1 MMLKFKERTDSWNNM
16 MLTQGKTALE
26 HAKRKE
32 LGFAD
37 GLENF
42 GTPILMTYL
51 PLALLVLVLSGNFEL
66 VYLAALLFS
75 LAATALGI
83 FVVSFLFAFMA
94 HLVAKFLG
102 GKASLDRL
110 YYMVSLAAAPT
121 FVFTIVIN
129 IAVILLKSIMAAMSL
144 PLAAKGILQL
154 AGDAVA
160 VSVTLYGFYLLTV
173 AIDALYKFGRKKAVA
188 TWLAPTIVLILA
200 GVLLFATVLL
210 DLLKFLIKTL

>member
-1 MMLKFKERTDSWNNM
+1 MLTFKERTDSWNAM
-16 MLTQGKTALE
+16 MLSFGKEAAK
-26 HAKRKE
+26 HAKQKE

-51 PLALLVLVLSGNFEL
+51 PLTLLVLAVSGKLETIYLVAVL
-66 VYLAALLFS
+66 VS
-75 LAATALGI
+75 LAATTLGI
-83 FVVSFLFAFMA
+83 FIVSALFTLMAFA
-94 HLVAKFLG
+94 VARFLG
-102 GKASLDRL
+102 GKAKLGRL

-129 IAVILLKSIMAAMSL
+129 VVVLLIKSLLEALSF
-144 PLAAKGILQL
+144 PLAATGLLQL

-160 VSVTLYGFYLLTV
+160 VSVTLYGFYLLTLS
-173 AIDALYKFGRKKAVA
+173 IDALYKFGRPKSVA
-188 TWLAPTIVLILA
+188 TWLAPTIVLVA
-200 GVLLFATVLL
+200 TGALLFMTVLL

>member
-1 MMLKFKERTDSWNNM
+1 MLTFKERTDSWNAM
-16 MLTQGKTALE
+16 MLTAGKPALS

-51 PLALLVLVLSGNFEL
+51 PLMLLALALSGKLEPL
-66 VYLAALLFS
+66 YLGAVLFS
-75 LAATALGI
+75 LAATTLGI
-83 FVVSFLFAFMA
+83 FIISFAFTLMA
-94 HLVAKFLG
+94 HAVARALG
-102 GKASLDRL
+102 GKAKIGRL

-129 IAVILLKSIMAAMSL
+129 IAVILLKSIMEAVSF
-144 PLAAKGILQL
+144 PLSATGILQL

-160 VSVTLYGFYLLTV
+160 VSVTVYGFYLLTLS
-173 AIDALYKFGRKKAVA
+173 IDALYKFGRKKSVA
-188 TWLAPTIVLILA
+188 AWLAPTIVLALSGA
-200 GVLLFATVLL
+200 LLFSTVLL
-210 DLLKFLIKTL
+210 DVLKFLVKTL

>member
-1 MMLKFKERTDSWNNM
+1 MLTFKERTDSWNAM
-16 MLTQGKTALE
+16 MLTQGRIATE

-32 LGFAD
+32 LGFND

-51 PLALLVLVLSGNFEL
+51 PLALLVLILSGSFEL
-66 VYLAALLFS
+66 IYLAALLFS

-83 FVVSFLFAFMA
+83 FVVSFSFTLMA
-94 HLVAKFLG
+94 YVVARMLG
-102 GKASLDRL
+102 GKAKLGRL
-110 YYMVSLAAAPT
+110 YYMVSLVAAPT

-129 IAVILLKSIMAAMSL
+129 IAMLLLKSIMEAMSF
-144 PLAAKGILQL
+144 PLVTKGILQL

-173 AIDALYKFGRKKAVA
+173 AIDALYKFGKPKSVA
-188 TWLAPTIVLILA
+188 TWLAPTTILVA
-200 GVLLFATVLL
+200 TGALLFMTVLL

>member
-1 MMLKFKERTDSWNNM
+1 MLKFKERTDSWNAM
-16 MLTQGKTALE
+16 MLTQGKVAEE

-32 LGFAD
+32 LGFRD

-51 PLALLVLVLSGNFEL
+51 PLMLLALALSGKLET
-66 VYLAALLFS
+66 VYLAAVLFS
-75 LAATALGI
+75 LAATALAI
-83 FVVSFLFAFMA
+83 FVVSFSFTLMA
-94 HLVAKFLG
+94 YAVARALG
-102 GKASLDRL
+102 GKAKLERL

-129 IAVILLKSIMAAMSL
+129 IAVILLKSIMAAISF
-144 PLAAKGILQL
+144 PLAAAGVLQF

-160 VSVTLYGFYLLTV
+160 VSVTIYGFYLLTLS
-173 AIDALYKFGRKKAVA
+173 INALYRFGKPKSVA
-188 TWLAPTIVLILA
+188 TWLAPAVVLIIA

-210 DLLKFLIKTL
+210 EVLRFLIKTL

>member
-1 MMLKFKERTDSWNNM
+1 MMLAP
-16 MLTQGKTALE
+16 GKTAME

-32 LGFAD
+32 LGFLD

-51 PLALLVLVLSGNFEL
+51 PLMLITLALSGDMEPI
-66 VYLAALLFS
+66 YLAAVLFS
-75 LAATALGI
+75 LAATAFGI
-83 FVVSFLFAFMA
+83 FIVSFSFTIMA
-94 HLVAKFLG
+94 HAMATFLG
-102 GKASLDRL
+102 GKAKIGRL

-129 IAVILLKSIMAAMSL
+129 IAVMLLKSIMNAISF
-144 PLAAKGILQL
+144 PLAAAGVLQL

-160 VSVTLYGFYLLTV
+160 ISVTFYGFYLLTLSI
-173 AIDALYKFGRKKAVA
+173 AALYKFEKPKSVA
-188 TWLAPTIVLILA
+188 IWLVPSTVLLMA

-210 DLLKFLIKTL
+210 DVLRFLIKTL

>member
-1 MMLKFKERTDSWNNM
+1 MMFAP
-16 MLTQGKTALE
+16 GKTSEE

-32 LGFAD
+32 LGFND

-51 PLALLVLVLSGNFEL
+51 PLALLVLILSGNFET

-83 FVVSFLFAFMA
+83 FVVSFSFTLMA
-94 HLVAKFLG
+94 YIVARMLG
-102 GKASLDRL
+102 GKAKLGRL
-110 YYMVSLAAAPT
+110 YYMVSLVAAPT

-129 IAVILLKSIMAAMSL
+129 IAVILLKSIMEAVSF
-144 PLAAKGILQL
+144 PLAATGMLQL

-160 VSVTLYGFYLLTV
+160 ISVTLYGFYLLTLS
-173 AIDALYKFGRKKAVA
+173 IDALYKFGKPKSVA
-188 TWLAPTIVLILA
+188 TWLAPTTILVAA
-200 GVLLFATVLL
+200 GALLFATVLL

>member
-1 MMLKFKERTDSWNNM
+1 MLTFKERTDSWNAM
-16 MLTQGKTALE
+16 MLSFGKEAAK
-26 HAKRKE
+26 HAKQKE

-51 PLALLVLVLSGNFEL
+51 PLTLLVLAVSGKLETIYLVAVL
-66 VYLAALLFS
+66 VS
-75 LAATALGI
+75 LAATTLGI
-83 FVVSFLFAFMA
+83 FIVSALFTLMAFA
-94 HLVAKFLG
+94 VARFLG
-102 GKASLDRL
+102 GKAKLGRL

-129 IAVILLKSIMAAMSL
+129 VVVLLIKSLLEALSF
-144 PLAAKGILQL
+144 PLAATGLLQL

-160 VSVTLYGFYLLTV
+160 VSVTLYGFYLLTLS
-173 AIDALYKFGRKKAVA
+173 IDALYKFGRSKSVA
-188 TWLAPTIVLILA
+188 TWLAPTIVLVA
-200 GVLLFATVLL
+200 TGALLFMTVLL

>member
-1 MMLKFKERTDSWNNM
+1 MLTFKERTDAWNGM
-16 MLTQGKTALE
+16 MLTQGRIAKE

-32 LGFAD
+32 LSFND

-51 PLALLVLVLSGNFEL
+51 PLAILVLILSGNFDI

-83 FVVSFLFAFMA
+83 FIVSFSFTIMA
-94 HLVAKFLG
+94 YVVARMLG
-102 GKASLDRL
+102 GEAKLGRL
-110 YYMVSLAAAPT
+110 YYMVSLVAAPT

-129 IAVILLKSIMAAMSL
+129 IAVMLLKSIMAVMSF

-173 AIDALYKFGRKKAVA
+173 SIDALYKFGKPKSVA
-188 TWLAPTIVLILA
+188 TWLAPTIVLVAA
-200 GVLLFATVLL
+200 GALLFMTVLL

>member
-1 MMLKFKERTDSWNNM
+1 MLTFKERTDSWNNM
-16 MLTQGKTALE
+16 MLTQGKIAQE

-32 LGFAD
+32 LGFND

-51 PLALLVLVLSGNFEL
+51 PLALLVLILSGNFDL
-66 VYLAALLFS
+66 IYLAALLFS

-83 FVVSFLFAFMA
+83 FLVSFSFTLMA
-94 HLVAKFLG
+94 YAVAKFLG
-102 GKASLDRL
+102 GKAKMGRL
-110 YYMVSLAAAPT
+110 YYMVSLVAAPT

-129 IAVILLKSIMAAMSL
+129 IAVILLKSIMEAMSF
-144 PLAAKGILQL
+144 PLAATGILQL

-160 VSVTLYGFYLLTV
+160 ISVTLYGFYLLTL
-173 AIDALYKFGRKKAVA
+173 AIDALYKFGRKKSVA
-188 TWLAPTIVLILA
+188 TWLAPTIVLVSV

-210 DLLKFLIKTL
+210 DLLKFLIRTL